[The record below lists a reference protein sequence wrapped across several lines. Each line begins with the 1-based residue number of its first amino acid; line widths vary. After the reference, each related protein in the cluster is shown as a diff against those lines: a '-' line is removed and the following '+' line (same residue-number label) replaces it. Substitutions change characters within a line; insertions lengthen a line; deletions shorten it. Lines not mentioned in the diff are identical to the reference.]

1 MAYWLDEEWHSWEE
15 IDAVGTAA
23 AGLYARCG
31 SYIADRM
38 TDGFIPTARARMY
51 GTPEW
56 IQRLVEVGLWTVEE
70 GGYRDVRYLE
80 LNASKETIDKRKK
93 DHAARQARYHSRQ
106 KRLMRQ
112 KGVRGAS
119 DDASSTHPPSPN
131 PPSGGRA
138 GARGALRPVPDWC
151 GRCNK
156 DTRMHVDDDDRSVRC
171 PRCHP
176 ERRAS

>member
-31 SYIADRM
+31 SYIANRK
-38 TDGFIPTARARMY
+38 TDGFIPSARARMY

-56 IQRLVEVGLWTVEE
+56 IQRLVEVGLWTVEAD
-70 GGYRDVRYLE
+70 GFSDTRYLE
-80 LNASKETIDKRKK
+80 LNATRETIDKRKK
-93 DHAARQARYHSRQ
+93 DAAERQARYHSRSKALTRQ
-106 KRLMRQ
+106 KR
-112 KGVRGAS
+112 VRGTS
-119 DDASSTHPPSPN
+119 DDASSPRPPSPN

-138 GARGALRPVPDWC
+138 GARGSLRPVPDWC

-156 DTRMHVDDDDRSVRC
+156 DTRTDVDDRDRTVPC